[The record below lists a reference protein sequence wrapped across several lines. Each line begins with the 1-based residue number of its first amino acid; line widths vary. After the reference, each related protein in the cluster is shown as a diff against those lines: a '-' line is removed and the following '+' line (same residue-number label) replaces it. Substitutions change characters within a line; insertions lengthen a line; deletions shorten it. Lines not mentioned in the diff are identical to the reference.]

1 MGYILVCKTLK
12 YFALNQFSHEQHELN
27 LGNLGSELRDHG
39 EHNVD
44 TPGTLGLAVA
54 CILELLDDW
63 SGVEGPGVCLELDA
77 HLVVHP
83 ALPGLLG
90 AGGAV
95 HAHERR
101 DIVVPHHGMVQHD
114 VCAVHQH
121 VVELDHLVLRHLVPH
136 ALGGHQEA
144 AQGVAVRQATPHH
157 AQATAAGGRVG
168 EVVGGRGEHTAG
180 GATSSPPPSPPA
192 PASPPGPGAPHSAPG

>member
-12 YFALNQFSHEQHELN
+12 YFALDQFSDKQHELN
-27 LGNLGSELRDHG
+27 LGNLGSELRDHD

-44 TPGTLGLAVA
+44 AQGTLGLAVA

-90 AGGAV
+90 
-95 HAHERR
+95 
-101 DIVVPHHGMVQHD
+101 DD

-121 VVELDHLVLRHLVPH
+121 VVELDHLVLRHLVPN

-157 AQATAAGGRVG
+157 AQATAASRRVR

-192 PASPPGPGAPHSAPG
+192 P

>member
-1 MGYILVCKTLK
+1 M
-12 YFALNQFSHEQHELN
+12 N
-27 LGNLGSELRDHG
+27 LGNLGSELRDHD

-95 HAHERR
+95 HAHKRR
-101 DIVVPHHGMVQHD
+101 DIVVPHHGMVQ
-114 VCAVHQH
+114 
-121 VVELDHLVLRHLVPH
+121 P
-136 ALGGHQEA
+136 G
-144 AQGVAVRQATPHH
+144 
-157 AQATAAGGRVG
+157 
-168 EVVGGRGEHTAG
+168 GGRGEARGVG
-180 GATSSPPPSPPA
+180 GRWEKKEQKIAIIEVVCSLFFLFSKIKPTCVITENIFLMK
-192 PASPPGPGAPHSAPG
+192 